1 MLNPLEKLLLGVSTF
16 VLGRRHLR
24 SLFVVY
30 AAALHVFVFIVQ
42 ARDRRLRLTSLQ
54 TLWEVTSLRSH
65 SNETVI
71 RPPPP

>member
-30 AAALHVFVFIVQ
+30 AAALHVFVFIVR
-42 ARDRRLRLTSLQ
+42 ARLSQ
-54 TLWEVTSLRSH
+54 
-65 SNETVI
+65 
-71 RPPPP
+71 P